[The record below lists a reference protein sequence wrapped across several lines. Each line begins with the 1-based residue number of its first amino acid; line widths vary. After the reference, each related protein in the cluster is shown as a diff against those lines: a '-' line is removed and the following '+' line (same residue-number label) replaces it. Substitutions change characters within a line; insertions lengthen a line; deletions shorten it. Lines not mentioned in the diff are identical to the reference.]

1 MTITNQNRPNEI
13 CKVNFE
19 RRGWFSKE
27 QFKLTGEVYY
37 MDGKNKQVTH
47 LIEGNWND
55 KVSIVDPKSGQRT
68 VVWTKAPYPAN
79 VDSMYGMSHF
89 SL

>member
-1 MTITNQNRPNEI
+1 
-13 CKVNFE
+13 
-19 RRGWFSKE
+19 
-27 QFKLTGEVYY
+27 

-47 LIEGNWND
+47 LIEGNWNE